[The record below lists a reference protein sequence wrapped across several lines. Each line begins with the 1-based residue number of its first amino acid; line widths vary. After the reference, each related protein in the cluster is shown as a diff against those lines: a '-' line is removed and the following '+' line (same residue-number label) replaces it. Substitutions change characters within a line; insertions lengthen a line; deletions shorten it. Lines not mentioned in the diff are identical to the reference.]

1 MTGKTAT
8 GGSVRGRSK
17 TKFGGST
24 AGWTP
29 RIIVLTALA
38 AGSLCVALLFA
49 AGAAADPGVQ
59 EKRAQAQA
67 IMAELEELDMNLAA
81 TIESYNFANVELD
94 RIDSDLESNARHL
107 VAARKSLNVAQ
118 RRISERLRDLYVN
131 GDGDSTLE
139 VLLGSKSL
147 DDIVARLDAIQRV
160 SSQDTRILAEVKEF
174 RREVETRRENL
185 KDARVE
191 QAQVVAERAAQRE
204 SIEGRLAERAQL
216 LASVKDEIE
225 QLQAE
230 ERRRQAQLAEQARA
244 RLAAERLAQQQAF
257 DTQDQ
262 QTYTAVDLGDTAI
275 PVAPPPD
282 GSMASQV
289 ISLAMQ
295 HLGTPYVW
303 GGSSPSTGFD
313 CSGLDLVRLR
323 ADRDLAAASRGVA
336 VQLRHARR
344 LRGPAAGRPRVLQR
358 AESHGD
364 VHRRR
369 PVHPC
374 SAHGRRRQDLEPGR
388 LLELGRRAPDPL
400 AASHSAKRRLD
411 HRAEGQTVDRSAR
424 NRHASAWL
432 FETCSGSDPRANP
445 HAAVSRGTA

>member
-8 GGSVRGRSK
+8 GGSVRGRSGI
-17 TKFGGST
+17 TFGGST
-24 AGWTP
+24 TGWAP

-38 AGSLCVALLFA
+38 AGSLCAALLLA

-67 IMAELEELDMNLAA
+67 IIAELEELDMSLAA
-81 TIESYNFANVELD
+81 TIESYNYANVELD

-174 RREVETRRENL
+174 RHEVETRRANL

-225 QLQAE
+225 QIQAE

-257 DTQDQ
+257 DSQDQ
-262 QTYTAVDLGDTAI
+262 LTYTAVDLGDTAI

-282 GSMASQV
+282 GSLASQV

-313 CSGLDLVRLR
+313 CSGLISYVYAQIGISLPHHAASQYSYGTPVAYEDLQPADLVFFGGLSHMGMYIGGGQFIH
-323 ADRDLAAASRGVA
+323 APHTGDVVKISSLAGYSSWVG
-336 VQLRHARR
+336 ARR
-344 LRGPAAGRPRVLQR
+344 IL
-358 AESHGD
+358 
-364 VHRRR
+364 
-369 PVHPC
+369 
-374 SAHGRRRQDLEPGR
+374 
-388 LLELGRRAPDPL
+388 
-400 AASHSAKRRLD
+400 
-411 HRAEGQTVDRSAR
+411 
-424 NRHASAWL
+424 
-432 FETCSGSDPRANP
+432 
-445 HAAVSRGTA
+445 